1 MAMSDSSGKQPMT
14 KINILHFRKS
24 QGEQRGND
32 ENKEGPNL
40 DYLLVA
46 AWSQQCGAVAC
57 W

>member
-46 AWSQQCGAVAC
+46 A
-57 W
+57 